1 MEWEPV
7 YRVALLG
14 FLVGIVFGVV
24 VNKSNFC
31 TMGAISDWVN
41 MGSKDRLRAWF
52 LAIGVAILASQT
64 LQAAGVI
71 DMGEALYL
79 TQNFGWLGHIF
90 GGTLFGIGMTLS
102 SGCGQRTLVRVG
114 GGNLKSLVVLLIL
127 GLTAYMTM
135 RGLLALLRVNVIEV
149 TNVDLA
155 SAGIADQGIGT
166 LIAAAAGLENVAQVN
181 MIVAG
186 LLGGGLVIYAFA
198 AKSFRGSFDNIVAG
212 LIIGLII
219 AAGWYATGVIGYD
232 DFEPVRFESYTF
244 VGPTA
249 ESLMY
254 LMTFTG
260 STINFGIAAVFGVIL
275 GSFVYVILTGKFRI
289 ETFTDREDM
298 IRHIKG
304 GVLMG
309 FGGVLA
315 LGCSIGQ
322 GVTGMSTLALGSLLS
337 LVSIIFGSA
346 LAMKVEYYRLD
357 DISFL
362 AALRQ
367 SLTDM
372 RLFPGSRRTE

>member
-14 FLVGIVFGVV
+14 FLVGIVFGVL
-24 VNKSNFC
+24 VNKTNFC

-64 LQAAGVI
+64 LQAAGVV
-71 DMGEALYL
+71 DLGEAVYL
-79 TQNFGWLGHIF
+79 TQNFGWLGHVM
-90 GGTLFGIGMTLS
+90 GGILFGIGMTLS

-135 RGLLALLRVNVIEV
+135 RGLLAVLRVNAIES
-149 TNVDLA
+149 TNINLA
-155 SAGIADQGIGT
+155 STGIADQGIGT
-166 LIAAAAGLENVAQVN
+166 LLAAALGFENVARVN
-181 MIVAG
+181 IAVAG
-186 LLGGGLVIYAFA
+186 LLGGGLVVYAFA
-198 AKSFRGSFDNIVAG
+198 AKSFRRSFDNIVAG
-212 LIIGLII
+212 LVIGLII

-275 GSFVYVILTGKFRI
+275 GSFVYVVMTGKFRV
-289 ETFTDREDM
+289 ETFTDRDDM
-298 IRHIKG
+298 IRHIVG

-322 GVTGMSTLALGSLLS
+322 GVTGMSTLALGSLMS

-357 DISFL
+357 DISFF

-367 SLTDM
+367 SLADM
-372 RLFPGSRRTE
+372 RLFPGLQK